1 MLGIVLAGA
10 KILLVDDDPVMR
22 ELASAKLT
30 EVGYDPIVAENGAE
44 ALAKIRTT
52 HIDLVISDIEMPIM
66 DGFQLTRS
74 IRRDRAV
81 SDIPII
87 VITAS
92 DNPQVVERVFEE
104 GATSFLAKPIN
115 WTLFNQAVMFVLRAS
130 SAQKDL
136 TAARD
141 QAEAGAKFK
150 DALMSVM
157 SHELRT
163 PLNAIIGFGQLLGA
177 QFDKQNDPLHREYA
191 GYIVDG
197 GNKLLETISDM
208 LLASDARSGPIAINE
223 SDTTVADVI
232 AGAKNQLLKVKG
244 AADATVRVKLQ
255 DPEQVIRCD
264 RVLMSKALSKLLENA
279 ACFSPEGA
287 KITIGAALTKSGE
300 LAILVKDEGPGIPES
315 KLEEI
320 SAPFTQSNMS
330 LNRSK
335 EGLGLGLP
343 MAKAIAAAHGAQFRL
358 HSKVGEGTRAVIV
371 LPAGRIIE
379 PKAADQ
385 SAA

>member
-1 MLGIVLAGA
+1 
-10 KILLVDDDPVMR
+10 MR
-22 ELASAKLT
+22 ELASAKLA

-52 HIDLVISDIEMPIM
+52 TIDLVISDIEMPVM

-74 IRRDRAV
+74 IRRDRDV
-81 SDIPII
+81 SDTPII

-92 DNPQVVERVFEE
+92 DNPDDVDRIFAE

-115 WTLFNQAVMFVLRAS
+115 WTLFNHAVRFVLRAN
-130 SAQKDL
+130 SAHKDL
-136 TAARD
+136 RAARD

-177 QFDKQNDPLHREYA
+177 QFEKQNDPLHGEYA
-191 GYIVDG
+191 NYIVEG
-197 GNKLLETISDM
+197 GKRLLESISDM

-223 SDTTVADVI
+223 REAAIGDIVD
-232 AGAKNQLLKVKG
+232 GAKNQLRDTNNPKG
-244 AADATVRVKLQ
+244 VTVNVRLQ
-255 DPEQVIRCD
+255 DPELAIVCD
-264 RVLMSKALSKLLENA
+264 RVLLSKALSKLLENA
-279 ACFSPEGA
+279 VSFSPEGA
-287 KITIGAALTKSGE
+287 SVTIGAA
-300 LAILVKDEGPGIPES
+300 
-315 KLEEI
+315 KLQEI

-330 LNRSK
+330 LKRSK

-358 HSKVGEGTRAVIV
+358 HSKVGEGTRALIV
-371 LPAGRIIE
+371 LPAERVTK
-379 PKAADQ
+379 PKSAGQ

>member
-1 MLGIVLAGA
+1 MLVGA

-22 ELASAKLT
+22 ELASARLS

-44 ALAKIRTT
+44 ALAKIRTMS
-52 HIDLVISDIEMPIM
+52 IDLVISDIEMPVM

-81 SDIPII
+81 SDTPII

-92 DNPQVVERVFEE
+92 DNPDDVDRIFAE
-104 GATSFLAKPIN
+104 GATSFLPKPIN
-115 WTLFNQAVMFVLRAS
+115 WTLFNQSVRFVLRAN

-136 TAARD
+136 RAARD

-177 QFDKQNDPLHREYA
+177 QFEKQNDPLHSEYA
-191 GYIVDG
+191 EYIVDG
-197 GNKLLETISDM
+197 GKRLLETISDM

-223 SDTTVADVI
+223 RVATVGDIVD
-232 AGAKNQLLKVKG
+232 GAKNQLRSARNASKG
-244 AADATVRVKLQ
+244 KAVIRLQ
-255 DPEQVIRCD
+255 DRDQEVRCD
-264 RVLMSKALSKLLENA
+264 RVLLSKALLNLLENA
-279 ACFSPEGA
+279 VSFSPDGA
-287 KITIGAALTKSGE
+287 DVTIGAALTKTGE
-300 LAILVKDEGPGIPES
+300 LAFLVKDEGPGIPVS
-315 KLEEI
+315 KLEDI

-330 LNRSK
+330 LKRSK

-358 HSKVGEGTRAVIV
+358 RSTVGEGTRALII
-371 LPAGRIIE
+371 LPAERVIK
-379 PKAADQ
+379 PNSTDQ